1 MVLDAFFRRA
11 SETFPIPVMLRAL
24 LERVFEPAR
33 LNDWFEAVTEKQYT
47 RELLFSSAFELM
59 SVVVFKAFG
68 SVHAAYQAKRT
79 AGEITVS
86 VTSVYN
92 KLNGVEAQT
101 SRALVRDTAGHLRHL
116 VEDVQGGCRPWLPG
130 YRVKVLDGNCI
141 AATEHRLQVLRTTA
155 AGPLPGKALVVYDPA
170 VEMAIDVFP
179 CEDGHAQE
187 RALLGEVV
195 PTVQAGD
202 LWIMDRNFC
211 VRAFL
216 AGIEARAGTFLCR
229 YHKGLPVTALAPAR
243 FVGSIETGKVY
254 EQQVEVLMAPRPGED
269 ADDVRIYRLVRVELT
284 RATRGGDKT
293 LLLLTD
299 LSKSAATGK
308 QVAELYR
315 RRWTIETMFQQLE
328 AHLHSEVNTLGYPA
342 AALFAFCVALV
353 AYNVLAV
360 VKGALRGLHGE
371 QTIHDTVSGYYIA
384 GEIGRTYEALRD
396 GEALGIGAEVVVLD
410 PFGAAVPLGA
420 GIAERADE
428 FLLLGIDADDRD
440 VVGGAALAQFG
451 DVPELVV
458 APRMG
463 SAGELLVVDAQRIA
477 HRLEQSSDRPGADV
491 DAERAQLVGNLG
503 GRTACP
509 LQAADR
515 VAGRLVVHQGFDA
528 GDDFR
533 RFFSVGVRPPP
544 ARRTRST
551 STSRSTSCRRPAATV
566 DGSMPS
572 SRAMRRSP
580 PHPHLRASRPA
591 NSRRCRSSSR
601 LANNTM
607 AARNCSGIRS
617 ASGRGCPSPGVA
629 SSRRLARTWCVC
641 CARSAAQ

>member
-269 ADDVRIYRLVRVELT
+269 ADDIRIYRLVRVELT

-384 GEIGRTYEALRD
+384 GEIGRTYEALLGFVPAD
-396 GEALGIGAEVVVLD
+396 QWTQVQALSHEAFLTLLMGLAR
-410 PFGAAVPLGA
+410 AVDLAKYRKHPRGPKKPKPKRTMHA
-420 GIAERADE
+420 GQPHVSTAK
-428 FLLLGIDADDRD
+428 LLGKKR
-440 VVGGAALAQFG
+440 
-451 DVPELVV
+451 
-458 APRMG
+458 
-463 SAGELLVVDAQRIA
+463 
-477 HRLEQSSDRPGADV
+477 
-491 DAERAQLVGNLG
+491 
-503 GRTACP
+503 
-509 LQAADR
+509 
-515 VAGRLVVHQGFDA
+515 
-528 GDDFR
+528 
-533 RFFSVGVRPPP
+533 
-544 ARRTRST
+544 
-551 STSRSTSCRRPAATV
+551 
-566 DGSMPS
+566 
-572 SRAMRRSP
+572 
-580 PHPHLRASRPA
+580 
-591 NSRRCRSSSR
+591 
-601 LANNTM
+601 
-607 AARNCSGIRS
+607 
-617 ASGRGCPSPGVA
+617 
-629 SSRRLARTWCVC
+629 
-641 CARSAAQ
+641 

>member
-202 LWIMDRNFC
+202 LWIMDRNW
-211 VRAFL
+211 VRLFFVEYFRPCSWAF
-216 AGIEARAGTFLCR
+216 
-229 YHKGLPVTALAPAR
+229 ALTVAPSWVR
-243 FVGSIETGKVY
+243 STGG
-254 EQQVEVLMAPRPGED
+254 Q
-269 ADDVRIYRLVRVELT
+269 
-284 RATRGGDKT
+284 
-293 LLLLTD
+293 
-299 LSKSAATGK
+299 
-308 QVAELYR
+308 
-315 RRWTIETMFQQLE
+315 
-328 AHLHSEVNTLGYPA
+328 HSP
-342 AALFAFCVALV
+342 
-353 AYNVLAV
+353 
-360 VKGALRGLHGE
+360 
-371 QTIHDTVSGYYIA
+371 
-384 GEIGRTYEALRD
+384 
-396 GEALGIGAEVVVLD
+396 
-410 PFGAAVPLGA
+410 PP
-420 GIAERADE
+420 
-428 FLLLGIDADDRD
+428 
-440 VVGGAALAQFG
+440 VVGQ
-451 DVPELVV
+451 PEQ
-458 APRMG
+458 P
-463 SAGELLVVDAQRIA
+463 
-477 HRLEQSSDRPGADV
+477 
-491 DAERAQLVGNLG
+491 
-503 GRTACP
+503 
-509 LQAADR
+509 
-515 VAGRLVVHQGFDA
+515 
-528 GDDFR
+528 
-533 RFFSVGVRPPP
+533 
-544 ARRTRST
+544 
-551 STSRSTSCRRPAATV
+551 
-566 DGSMPS
+566 
-572 SRAMRRSP
+572 
-580 PHPHLRASRPA
+580 SRPA
-591 NSRRCRSSSR
+591 HDAWV
-601 LANNTM
+601 L
-607 AARNCSGIRS
+607 RS
-617 ASGRGCPSPGVA
+617 APPAAPGHSRGVLLRFHGKGDASAMAVVTTRLSGRA
-629 SSRRLARTWCVC
+629 KQRLPEC
-641 CARSAAQ
+641 

>member
-195 PTVQAGD
+195 PTVQASD

-269 ADDVRIYRLVRVELT
+269 ADDVRIYRLVRVELS

-384 GEIGRTYEALRD
+384 GEIGRTYEALLGFVPADQWTQVQALSHEAFLTLLMGLARAVD
-396 GEALGIGAEVVVLD
+396 LAKYRKHPRGPKKPKPKRTMHAGQPHVSHRQALGEETMTLPRDSEGPRSYRHVSSSTVAAITYERSTRTLGIRFQRGAEYRY
-410 PFGAAVPLGA
+410 FS
-420 GIAERADE
+420 
-428 FLLLGIDADDRD
+428 
-440 VVGGAALAQFG
+440 
-451 DVPELVV
+451 VPETVYLEL
-458 APRMG
+458 R
-463 SAGELLVVDAQRIA
+463 SADSKGRYFNARI
-477 HRLEQSSDRPGADV
+477 R
-491 DAERAQLVGNLG
+491 
-503 GRTACP
+503 
-509 LQAADR
+509 
-515 VAGRLVVHQGFDA
+515 DA
-528 GDDFR
+528 GYTFQR
-533 RFFSVGVRPPP
+533 V
-544 ARRTRST
+544 
-551 STSRSTSCRRPAATV
+551 
-566 DGSMPS
+566 
-572 SRAMRRSP
+572 
-580 PHPHLRASRPA
+580 H
-591 NSRRCRSSSR
+591 
-601 LANNTM
+601 
-607 AARNCSGIRS
+607 
-617 ASGRGCPSPGVA
+617 
-629 SSRRLARTWCVC
+629 
-641 CARSAAQ
+641 

>member
-269 ADDVRIYRLVRVELT
+269 ADDVRIYDIPLSLT
-284 RATRGGDKT
+284 TGFYSDTTRG
-293 LLLLTD
+293 
-299 LSKSAATGK
+299 
-308 QVAELYR
+308 E
-315 RRWTIETMFQQLE
+315 RW
-328 AHLHSEVNTLGYPA
+328 
-342 AALFAFCVALV
+342 
-353 AYNVLAV
+353 
-360 VKGALRGLHGE
+360 
-371 QTIHDTVSGYYIA
+371 
-384 GEIGRTYEALRD
+384 RTYLAKRGRLR
-396 GEALGIGAEVVVLD
+396 APLD
-410 PFGAAVPLGA
+410 FGT
-420 GIAERADE
+420 
-428 FLLLGIDADDRD
+428 
-440 VVGGAALAQFG
+440 VG
-451 DVPELVV
+451 ELVKLFLTPPWR
-458 APRMG
+458 ALSRG
-463 SAGELLVVDAQRIA
+463 
-477 HRLEQSSDRPGADV
+477 DRFATAWPPGGPWQPATQ
-491 DAERAQLVGNLG
+491 ERS
-503 GRTACP
+503 
-509 LQAADR
+509 
-515 VAGRLVVHQGFDA
+515 
-528 GDDFR
+528 GDD
-533 RFFSVGVRPPP
+533 V
-544 ARRTRST
+544 
-551 STSRSTSCRRPAATV
+551 
-566 DGSMPS
+566 
-572 SRAMRRSP
+572 
-580 PHPHLRASRPA
+580 
-591 NSRRCRSSSR
+591 
-601 LANNTM
+601 
-607 AARNCSGIRS
+607 
-617 ASGRGCPSPGVA
+617 
-629 SSRRLARTWCVC
+629 
-641 CARSAAQ
+641 